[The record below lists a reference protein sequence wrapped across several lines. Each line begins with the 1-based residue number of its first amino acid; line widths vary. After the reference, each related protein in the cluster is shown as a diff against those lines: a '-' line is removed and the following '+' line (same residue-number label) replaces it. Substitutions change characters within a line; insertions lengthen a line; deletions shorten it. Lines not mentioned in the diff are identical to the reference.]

1 MSRVNTGP
9 RAAAARPAAGSDIY
23 TVLLI
28 AGALALLLAIIYVAY
43 RAQTLFG
50 GILPP
55 GGA

>member
-1 MSRVNTGP
+1 MSRITTGP
-9 RAAAARPAAGSDIY
+9 RAASARPAVGSDVY